1 MAADLSFVRATGSGF
16 VIYRETS
23 GRYVVNHPQAPLH
36 SLHAATLAGAYAA
49 CQGWESRLLR
59 QGSDRSAGC

>member
-1 MAADLSFVRATGSGF
+1 MARDLSFVRATGSGF

-23 GRYVVNHPQAPLH
+23 GRYVVNHPQAPLD

-49 CQGWESRLLR
+49 CQGWESRLLG
-59 QGSDRSAGC
+59 QGSDRSGGC

>member
-1 MAADLSFVRATGSGF
+1 MGSDLSFVNATGSGC

-23 GRYVVNHPQAPLH
+23 GRYVVSHLEAPRH

-49 CQGWESRLLR
+49 CQGWENRLLR
-59 QGSDRSAGC
+59 DGCGESSGS